1 MPGRGSVGQCHVH
14 EKPRQPASAWIG
26 AAQAPYSNDLKEFKM
41 LTLAEAKLHLRVDH
55 DDEDALIQS
64 LIEAACD
71 AVAHHLNKQ
80 PTDLFFSIEPSLRA
94 AALLLVGDL
103 YQNREAQ
110 AGSALHANPTYAR
123 LLAPYRVY

>member
-1 MPGRGSVGQCHVH
+1 MSA
-14 EKPRQPASAWIG
+14 ASQKTPTASG
-26 AAQAPYSNDLKEFKM
+26 KQYLVCAAGTYSNPFERNQM